1 MLGPG
6 GMQATSPNLW
16 QLDKIVTVDVTVQLV
31 VKVKSAYRKVGPG
44 KAPEPLSRRPLTY
57 WM

>member
-6 GMQATSPNLW
+6 GMQATSPNLR

-44 KAPEPLSRRPLTY
+44 KAPEPLS
-57 WM
+57 